1 MTHTTVIAMYLAP
14 ALVLALAFHSVRRAN
29 ALFALLMLPGTFI
42 HELLHCAAGVLTFA
56 RPHSI
61 TLWPER
67 LPDGRYRLG
76 AAYFLN
82 VRWWNAAFVGLAP
95 LAAFPLAA
103 GVAALRVDSA
113 GSLGASDIV
122 LWILLAQ
129 LLDAAW
135 PSRADWQL
143 SLGSWPL
150 AVLAAL
156 SMWCVYA
163 YC

>member
-1 MTHTTVIAMYLAP
+1 MTHSTAIAIYLAP
-14 ALVLALAFHSVRRAN
+14 AVVLALALHAVRRAN
-29 ALFALLMLPGTFI
+29 VLFAALTLPGTLM
-42 HELLHCAAGVLTFA
+42 HELLHCAAGILSLA

-61 TLWPER
+61 TLWPEQ
-67 LPDGRYRLG
+67 LPDGQYRLG

-95 LAAFPLAA
+95 LAALPLAA

-113 GSLGASDIV
+113 RPLGTSDVV

-129 LLDAAW
+129 LIDAAW
-135 PSRADWQL
+135 PSRTDWQL
-143 SLGSWPL
+143 SLRSWPL

-156 SMWCVYA
+156 STWYVYA
-163 YC
+163 SR